1 MNREVKISITAIH
14 GSGPDR
20 DVIKTETEGI
30 YYEKDGKQYLKY
42 TEVDADSGAKRDAL
56 IRVEGRSVKAS
67 YRGST
72 DTTMLFDVGQTT
84 RSMYVTPMG
93 SMQLEIETKSLIVE
107 NKKDSFELSI
117 EYKLGIA
124 GGEKQIVALR
134 ITAIPES

>member
-20 DVIKTETEGI
+20 DVIKTETVGI
-30 YYEKDGKQYLKY
+30 FYEKDSKQYLKY
-42 TEVDADSGAKRDAL
+42 TEEDADSGAKRDAL

-67 YRGST
+67 YRGNT
-72 DTTMLFDVGQTT
+72 DTTLIFEVGQTT

-107 NKKDSFELSI
+107 NKRDSFELSI
-117 EYKLGIA
+117 EYRLGIA
-124 GGEKQIVALR
+124 GGEKETVALR
-134 ITAIPES
+134 ISATLI